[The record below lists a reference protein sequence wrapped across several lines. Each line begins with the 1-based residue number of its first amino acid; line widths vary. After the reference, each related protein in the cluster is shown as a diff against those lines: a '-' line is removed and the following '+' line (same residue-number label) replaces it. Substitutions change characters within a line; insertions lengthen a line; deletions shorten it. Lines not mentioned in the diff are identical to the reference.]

1 MFILCASCG
10 CSSVPDWGDS
20 PSWQPSSSANMDDE
34 AVSQQ
39 LQEQFNR
46 EVGGGASSG
55 FGLSLED
62 ESLAVA
68 RMLQVWAS
76 LVPPSVGTTF
86 VPPSVGTTLYAPTQ
100 LQRCSTST
108 CSVSGIPYC
117 GKQAARHV
125 FSQR

>member
-1 MFILCASCG
+1 MQGPILCLGFVLMCASFW
-10 CSSVPDWGDS
+10 CSGVPDWGDS
-20 PSWQPSSSANMDDE
+20 PSWQPSSSANLDDE

-76 LVPPSVGTTF
+76 LAPASAEA
-86 VPPSVGTTLYAPTQ
+86 TLLDCTYTN
-100 LQRCSTST
+100 STMLHPNMQH
-108 CSVSGIPYC
+108 V
-117 GKQAARHV
+117 RHSLV
-125 FSQR
+125 